1 MKYEADY
8 LVIGSGATGMA
19 FVDTLLDETDATVI
33 MIDDRAVPGG
43 HWNEA
48 YPYVRLHQPA
58 STYGVNS
65 KDLGARRID
74 TKGTNA
80 GFEELSSGVEIT
92 RYYHALMEEK
102 FIPSGRV
109 MFLPLTRYTEKGK
122 LVSRLTGETHDFKVL
137 KKTVFANYVTT
148 AIPALSKRKFDVAK
162 DVTCIIPNDLPHH
175 APDHKNYCV
184 ICAGKTGT
192 DSVNWLLERGV
203 KTERISWVISRD
215 AWFLNR
221 ESFQVEDRFYDST
234 IGGQSKSIEI
244 YATSKSVREIEERME
259 AEKLWMRI
267 DPNIWP
273 SMFHAAIVSEREIE
287 QLRTVKNIIRMG
299 RVSKVN
305 AEAMEMTDGI
315 VSMDPDTLYIDC
327 TTSGLG
333 KYIGVRQPVF
343 QPGEVH
349 LQVVRQFQPCFS
361 AAILAFIEAHIPE
374 GEKNNFARPTPATD
388 VVTDA
393 LLVFADALQNTFM
406 WTQNADLTAWR
417 NRSRLDKY
425 SQLAAS
431 ADKTDPKVIEIMT
444 RVMTHAFP
452 AVENLQRL
460 GMDQSVAAE

>member
-33 MIDDRAVPGG
+33 MVDDRAVPGG

-74 TKGTNA
+74 SKGTNA

-92 RYYHALMEEK
+92 RYYHALMEDK

-109 MFLPLTRYTEKGK
+109 TFLPLTRYTEEGEV
-122 LVSRLTGETHDFKVL
+122 VSRLTGETHDIKVL

-148 AIPALSKRKFDVAK
+148 DIPALSERKFAVSD

-175 APDHKNYCV
+175 APNHQKYCV
-184 ICAGKTGT
+184 IGAGKTGT

-203 KTERISWVISRD
+203 EPDRISWVISRD

-221 ESFQVEDRFYDST
+221 KSFQVEERFYDST

-244 YATSKSVREIEERME
+244 YATSNSVREIEERME
-259 AEKLWMRI
+259 AEKLWMRL
-267 DPNIWP
+267 DPEIWP

-287 QLRTVKNIIRMG
+287 QLRSVKNIIRKG
-299 RVSKVN
+299 RVSKIT

-315 VSMDPDTLYIDC
+315 VSMDLDTLYIDC

-333 KYIGVRQPVF
+333 KYIGVRTPVF
-343 QPGEVH
+343 QPGEIH

-361 AAILAFIEAHIPE
+361 AAILGFIEAHIPE
-374 GEKNNFARPTPATD
+374 DEKNNYARPTPATD

-406 WTQNADLTAWR
+406 WTQNAELSAWR

-431 ADKTDPKVIEIMT
+431 ADKNDPKVIEIMT

-460 GMDQSVAAE
+460 TTDQSVAAE